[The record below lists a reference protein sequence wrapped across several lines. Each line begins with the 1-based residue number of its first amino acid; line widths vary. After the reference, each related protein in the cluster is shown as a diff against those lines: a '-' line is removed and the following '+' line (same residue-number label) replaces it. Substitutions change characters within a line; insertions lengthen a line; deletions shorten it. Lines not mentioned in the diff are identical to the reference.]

1 MNRIDLDNF
10 YSDTFQLTR
19 TMVVKIEAIAERE
32 NQVLEKA
39 GHTVLND
46 KRTWR
51 YYMNLNG
58 DYHETD
64 EVMTVISLDTGEEI
78 PFTKETMAQHLLTYR
93 QYLKSGDLYKRL
105 TETYDGQTVLIN
117 GILFPITYDVSIA
130 APNYKILRYN
140 ESLVLWNEEQLI
152 PQVQRWINGNAPA
165 MFENEYHVTED
176 LMLHQMVVELYAG
189 ITQCIHLT
197 RFQAIKTRHAH
208 DFYIWSHIDSFGE
221 FSVYKNSLNQEQVM
235 WLHRNIEWINNNAGK
250 EFTFDKL
257 MEKLLT
263 MRKIPIAKYEMVLNT
278 QKQLEDLV
286 PTPQWKRT
294 QLNMNEDKQI
304 TPVYFNTEKLIE
316 KERPMAV
323 DNTLMTSIYQEEA
336 NFEGTYSLHNDL
348 PTKVLESE
356 MADYTNRHSDT
367 MMTVVFN
374 QWIYLAGKGVY
385 QVNMAVVNPKDGRL
399 LRLDAKDAF
408 TLWRYITRLAA
419 GHQLETIENAFYHNV
434 MRLTPPTVKELRRV
448 GLGSK
453 YITDAVANSIRDQF
467 VDIVSVGSSEEL
479 LNVSKSIYI
488 AMWKHRKLYSSYG
501 DQITHAAVK
510 NATSLMYETGEISLV
525 DDHSYLRFLQ
535 KYALDFDDYNYEE
548 LTNLAWVIFKTF
560 TGWDLNNN
568 PSLRSIQNDLVD
580 LMMKLSSYT
589 VHTIKT
595 MDDGTDVIE
604 LLSQNSM
611 GDSAYL
617 GLGHQLEAD
626 LSNVQLKLNHALT
639 LTAKP
644 ELEVRLPDTTHPKL
658 DQASAII
665 TARFRDTTH
674 LRLDHSKDI
683 TPLSALRIPDTSF
696 VTVNAEDI
704 PFGDLIIPPTYYG
717 ELADPGEPELLIIP
731 DTYYGELG
739 DPEDDLLIIPDTYY
753 GILAQ
758 LDTNA
763 STGVPW
769 SLKGLLGTTK

>member
-19 TMVVKIEAIAERE
+19 TMVVKIEAIAQRE
-32 NQVLEKA
+32 NEVLEKA
-39 GHTVLND
+39 GYTVLND

-93 QYLKSGDLYKRL
+93 QYLKGGDLYKRL
-105 TETYDGQTVLIN
+105 TDTYDGQTVLIN
-117 GILFPITYDVSIA
+117 GILLPITYDVSID

-176 LMLHQMVVELYAG
+176 LMLHQMVVELGAA
-189 ITQCIHLT
+189 ILQVIHLT
-197 RFQAIKTRHAH
+197 RFQAIKTRNAH
-208 DFYIWSHIDSFGE
+208 DFYIWSHIDSYGE
-221 FSVYKNSLNQEQVM
+221 FSVYKNSLNREQVM
-235 WLHRNIEWINNNAGK
+235 WLHRNIEWINSNAGK

-263 MRKIPIAKYEMVLNT
+263 LRKIPISKYEMVLNT
-278 QKQLEDLV
+278 ENQLVDLT

-304 TPVYFNTEKLIE
+304 LPVFFNTQKLIE

-419 GHQLETIENAFYHNV
+419 GHELTTIENAFYNNV
-434 MRLTPPTVKELRRV
+434 MALKPPTVKELQNV

-453 YITDAVANSIRDQF
+453 YITDAVAGSIRDQF

-479 LNVSKSIYI
+479 LNVSKNIYI
-488 AMWKHRKLYSSYG
+488 AMWKHKKLYSSFG
-501 DQITHAAVK
+501 DHVTHAAVK
-510 NATSLMYETGEISLV
+510 NSTKLMYETGEISLV

-568 PSLRSIQNDLVD
+568 PSLRSIQNDLID

-604 LLSQNSM
+604 LPYDNSL
-611 GDSAYL
+611 GDSQYL

-626 LSNVQLKLNHALT
+626 FSNVHLKLNHALA
-639 LTAKP
+639 LDAVP
-644 ELEVRLPDTTHPKL
+644 ELEVRLPDTNHPKL
-658 DQASAII
+658 DSASA
-665 TARFRDTTH
+665 TVKARFVDTTRM
-674 LRLDHSKDI
+674 RLDHSKDI
-683 TPLSALRIPDTSF
+683 TPLNALRFPNSNFFTVETGSTPHPDF
-696 VTVNAEDI
+696 I
-704 PFGDLIIPPTYYG
+704 LPPTYYG
-717 ELADPGEPELLIIP
+717 ELEEQDEPEDLIIP
-731 DTYYGELG
+731 PTFYGELG
-739 DPEDDLLIIPDTYY
+739 EPVEPEWLLLDPTYY
-753 GILAQ
+753 
-758 LDTNA
+758 
-763 STGVPW
+763 
-769 SLKGLLGTTK
+769 GLLGTESK

>member
-10 YSDTFQLTR
+10 YSDTFQLAR
-19 TMVVKIEAIAERE
+19 TMVVKIEAIAKRDNE
-32 NQVLEKA
+32 VLEKA
-39 GHTVLND
+39 GYTVLNN

-64 EVMTVISLDTGEEI
+64 KVMKVISLDTGEEI

-93 QYLKSGDLYKRL
+93 QYLKGGDLYKRL
-105 TETYDGQTVLIN
+105 TEVYDGQTLLIN

-140 ESLVLWNEEQLI
+140 ENLVLWNEGPLI

-165 MFENEYHVTED
+165 MFETEYHVSED
-176 LMLHQMVVELYAG
+176 LMLRQMVIDLYSG
-189 ITQCIHLT
+189 IVQCIHLT

-208 DFYIWSHIDSFGE
+208 DFYIWSHIDSYGE
-221 FSVYKNSLNQEQVM
+221 FSVYKNSLDREQVM

-250 EFTFDKL
+250 EFTFDQL
-257 MEKLLT
+257 MDKLLT
-263 MRKIPIAKYEMVLNT
+263 PRKIPLSKYEMVLNT
-278 QKQLEDLV
+278 KSQLTDLV

-294 QLNMNEDKQI
+294 QLNMNDDKQI
-304 TPVYFNTEKLIE
+304 TPVYFETEKLIE

-336 NFEGTYSLHNDL
+336 TFEGTYSLHTEL

-399 LRLDAKDAF
+399 LRLDARDAF

-419 GHQLETIENAFYHNV
+419 GHELTTIENAFYYNV
-434 MRLTPPTVKELRRV
+434 MRLLPPTAKELRQV

-453 YITDAVANSIRDQF
+453 YITDAVVGSIRDQF
-467 VDIVSVGSSEEL
+467 VDVVSVGSAEEL

-488 AMWKHRKLYSSYG
+488 SMWKHRKLYSSYG
-501 DQITHAAVK
+501 DQVTRAAVK
-510 NATSLMYETGEISLV
+510 NATKLMYETGEISLV
-525 DDHSYLRFLQ
+525 EDHSYVRFLQ
-535 KYALDFDDYNYEE
+535 KYALDFDDYNREE

-568 PSLRSIQNDLVD
+568 PSLRSIQNDLID

-595 MDDGTDVIE
+595 MDDGSDVIE
-604 LLSQNSM
+604 LLSDNTM
-611 GDSAYL
+611 GDSAYM

-626 LSNVQLKLNHALT
+626 FSNVQLKLNHALA
-639 LTAKP
+639 LDAIP
-644 ELEVRLPDTTHPKL
+644 ELTLRLSDTTQPKL
-658 DQASAII
+658 DQASA
-665 TARFRDTTH
+665 TVKARFTDTTKP
-674 LRLDHSKDI
+674 RLDHSKDI
-683 TPLSALRIPDTSF
+683 GPLTALRIPNTSF
-696 VTVNAEDI
+696 ISVEAKSI
-704 PFGDLIIPPTYYG
+704 PLLDLELPPTYYG
-717 ELADPGEPELLIIP
+717 ELADPGEDPMLIIP
-731 DTYYGELG
+731 PTYY
-739 DPEDDLLIIPDTYY
+739 D
-753 GILAQ
+753 
-758 LDTNA
+758 
-763 STGVPW
+763 V
-769 SLKGLLGTTK
+769 LGTQK